1 MYEKKLATYKMFYD
15 ANLDGEVDE
24 GELVSNTIIK
34 YNK

>member
-1 MYEKKLATYKMFYD
+1 MFYD
-15 ANLDGEVDE
+15 ENLDGEVDE